1 MWYEKSYRRHLCDMH
16 IEDWDDAFLSEFS
29 PQAYYENLVRA
40 KIQNAMIYFQSH
52 VGYCYF
58 PTKTGYMHK
67 AFNGKED
74 SIKHLVHLC
83 RRGGI
88 SVTGYYSLIYNN
100 WAHDAHPQWRMVMS
114 DGKSRRDREK
124 DDGTTAR
131 RYGFCCPNNRD
142 YRQFVFSQMKEMND
156 YFDFE
161 GMFFDMLF
169 WPHMCYCE
177 SCRERWARE
186 VGGDIPQVEDWNNQ
200 SWLLH
205 VRKRSE
211 WMGEFAQAV
220 TDEMKRLRPS
230 VSVEHNFASAVLPH
244 WGTCCNEPVNNACDY
259 AGGDLY
265 GGILEQSFT
274 CKFYQSIT
282 RNQPFEYMFS
292 RCEPNLK
299 SHTVTK
305 SHDMMSAS
313 VFLTCAHHGATL
325 VIDAI
330 DPVGTLDERVYERI
344 GDIFE
349 EEKKYEPFLT
359 GEMITDAGVYY
370 SLKSKYTLNGNTFA
384 NHSCAVNTVKTMIE
398 NHVSVGVTGGW
409 QDLSRYKVLFASCL
423 TREDDYD
430 NDRIAEYVKNGG
442 RLYFSGG
449 GNPRLVEL
457 MLGARIS
464 RFTDENVVYIAPKY
478 NAEDGFAPFNLK
490 YPLPFNGRVPVL
502 EGAEDC
508 EIMASIVLPYT
519 QPDKKQFSSI
529 HSNPPGIATAIP
541 AVIFKSY
548 GKGQVIWSAAP
559 IEYLEGFHYK
569 KAVLYLMEKLRPIDE
584 RSLISD
590 APKKVE
596 LVSFRDENILYIS
609 AVHLNE
615 EYEAE
620 PLRSFDIK
628 VRTSKAPKSVVLL
641 PQEEEVSCSY
651 DGNYVSFEAGKP
663 FGAEKKAVFAMYK
676 INL

>member
-1 MWYEKSYRRHLCDMH
+1 M
-16 IEDWDDAFLSEFS
+16 
-29 PQAYYENLVRA
+29 
-40 KIQNAMIYFQSH
+40 
-52 VGYCYF
+52 
-58 PTKTGYMHK
+58 
-67 AFNGKED
+67 
-74 SIKHLVHLC
+74 
-83 RRGGI
+83 
-88 SVTGYYSLIYNN
+88 
-100 WAHDAHPQWRMVMS
+100 
-114 DGKSRRDREK
+114 
-124 DDGTTAR
+124 
-131 RYGFCCPNNRD
+131 
-142 YRQFVFSQMKEMND
+142 
-156 YFDFE
+156 
-161 GMFFDMLF
+161 
-169 WPHMCYCE
+169 
-177 SCRERWARE
+177 
-186 VGGDIPQVEDWNNQ
+186 
-200 SWLLH
+200 
-205 VRKRSE
+205 
-211 WMGEFAQAV
+211 
-220 TDEMKRLRPS
+220 
-230 VSVEHNFASAVLPH
+230 
-244 WGTCCNEPVNNACDY
+244 
-259 AGGDLY
+259 
-265 GGILEQSFT
+265 
-274 CKFYQSIT
+274 
-282 RNQPFEYMFS
+282 
-292 RCEPNLK
+292 K

-370 SLKSKYTLNGNTFA
+370 SLKSKYPLNGNTFT
-384 NHSCAVNTVKTMIE
+384 NHHCAVNTVKTMIE
-398 NHVSVGVTGGW
+398 NHVSVGVAGGW

-464 RFTDENVVYIAPKY
+464 RFTDENVVYIAPKD

-502 EGAEDC
+502 EGAEDG
-508 EIMASIVLPYT
+508 ETMATIVLPYT
-519 QPDKKQFSSI
+519 QPEKKRFSSI
-529 HSNPPGIATAIP
+529 HSNPPGIATTIP
-541 AVIFKSY
+541 AVIFKSF

-559 IEYLEGFHYK
+559 IEYLEGYHYK
-569 KAVLYLMEKLRPIDE
+569 KAVLYLMGKLCPIDE
-584 RSLISD
+584 RSLISN

-596 LVSFRDENILYIS
+596 LVCFRNENTLYIS

-620 PLRSFDIK
+620 PLRSFKIK
-628 VRTSKAPKSVVLL
+628 VRTDKAPNGVVLL
-641 PQEEEVSCSY
+641 PHEEEVLFSY
-651 DGNYVSFEAGKP
+651 DGKHVSFEAGKP